1 MSGFTSVQIASDNG
15 WRLTMESTDSG
26 YLLSN
31 VDLGQPTEEDN
42 TYRIPYNHGETYDA
56 MRFGTRDITLNG
68 HCFNGDY
75 QRLGMVFS
83 PFAFVTLTLNRG
95 GVVRT
100 ARGKPNGVF
109 KPNKNP
115 PYDFTAVIRC
125 YDPFFYE
132 PEQKYTSVDGSTVV
146 YNNGGVET
154 PAYMSFSIPG
164 GIEKCQVHMTT
175 RKGPTDY
182 QFISKHISLSGLSY
196 PDAQSIFIN
205 TADGNRYVRTSS
217 DDLSEKMTPD
227 SEFFQLP
234 PGRITLSCS
243 YQIPG
248 PPVQVQN
255 AELHT
260 TIAMRHLEI

>member
-146 YNNGGVET
+146 YNNGGADT
-154 PAYMSFSIPG
+154 PVTMSFTLPANTEQCGVFLTQRGEDNILRTVAK
-164 GIEKCQVHMTT
+164 IYLE
-175 RKGPTDY
+175 
-182 QFISKHISLSGLSY
+182 GLSY
-196 PDAQSIFIN
+196 EDAQGIVIC
-205 TADGNRYVRTSS
+205 TADGNRYVRSNGV
-217 DDLSEKMTPD
+217 DLSEKLTSD
-227 SEFFQLP
+227 SEFFQIP
-234 PGRITLSCS
+234 PGRSILSCL
-243 YQIPG
+243 Y
-248 PPVQVQN
+248 
-255 AELHT
+255 ELHT